1 MSVQSLRLPVKP
13 SRGRDAD
20 QLTSR
25 LSPGFAV
32 TGRIE
37 AEGELTIQGRVR
49 GRIDAER
56 VVLGLGSNVEGDI
69 VARDVC
75 LAGRFNG
82 RIFALNVTIEAS
94 ADVEGRIFHH
104 TIAVE
109 QGARIDGRMPWRPPS
124 YFETLDQL
132 PETRP

>member
-1 MSVQSLRLPVKP
+1 MSVQSLRTPARGRETAVLESHL
-13 SRGRDAD
+13 SRGF
-20 QLTSR
+20 T
-25 LSPGFAV
+25 V

-37 AEGELTIQGRVR
+37 AEGELTILGRVR

-56 VVLGLGSNVEGDI
+56 VVLGHGSDVEGDI

-75 LAGRFNG
+75 IAGRFNG
-82 RIFALNVTIEAS
+82 RIFALNVSVEAT

-109 QGARIDGRMPWRPPS
+109 QGARIDGRMPWRPPN
-124 YFETLDQL
+124 YFESLDQL